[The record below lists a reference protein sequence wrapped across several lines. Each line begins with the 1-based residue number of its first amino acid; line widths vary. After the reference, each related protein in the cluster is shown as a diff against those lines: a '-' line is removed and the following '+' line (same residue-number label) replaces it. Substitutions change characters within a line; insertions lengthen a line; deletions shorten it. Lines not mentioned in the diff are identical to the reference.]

1 MSMTPPLTF
10 ANAQTELN
18 TLTSQTSNFTFNS
31 DELTQALTEGWQD
44 NYVVNQ
50 VWDSSTSFVVGTWQY
65 ALPATITVVR
75 DLYFQRSTS
84 DYPERISPE
93 LYEIVNGNIQFQ
105 EWTQNWIDDTYTI
118 YIKGAYKLTTSD
130 SLQTVSQVNYVLN
143 LAAENLLNRL
153 LLKKTFVFLTND
165 TSVAEIVAALK
176 IFSAR
181 VLEYKQA
188 ILREF
193 ESA

>member
-31 DELTQALTEGWQD
+31 DELTQALTEAWQD

-65 ALPATITVVR
+65 PLPSTVSVVR

-118 YIKGAYKLTTSD
+118 YIKGAYKLTTND
-130 SLQTVSQVNYVLN
+130 SLQTDAQVNYVLN